1 MPVHFDVDPILNAS
15 GVRIY
20 TLWRWP
26 FDNCVR
32 CSDKASQRV
41 DPVRAMS
48 LIFLSVFANLNLGP
62 TDIKRLQKRTYKLG
76 SYILK
81 SSKRAGAIVLIQ
93 WYYISKNVII
103 SLSNYTPLQLVN
115 EKSKVWK
122 TNSSHIVLCL
132 IWPHQWDFI
141 KLIILFSMHRRV
153 EWPLFD
159 HYCTGLSKIRYQ
171 QLS

>member
-20 TLWRWP
+20 ILWCWP

-41 DPVRAMS
+41 DPVRAMG
-48 LIFLSVFANLNLGP
+48 LIFLSVFANLKLGP

-76 SYILK
+76 SYIKKLQTSRSYRLNTVILYFK
-81 SSKRAGAIVLIQ
+81 KCYNFIEQLYPVA
-93 WYYISKNVII
+93 ISKW
-103 SLSNYTPLQLVN
+103 
-115 EKSKVWK
+115 KSKVWK

>member
-20 TLWRWP
+20 ILWCWP

-41 DPVRAMS
+41 DPVRAMG

-76 SYILK
+76 SYIKMLQTSRSYRLNTVILYFK
-81 SSKRAGAIVLIQ
+81 KCYNFIEQLYPVA
-93 WYYISKNVII
+93 ISKW
-103 SLSNYTPLQLVN
+103 
-115 EKSKVWK
+115 KSKVWK

>member
-20 TLWRWP
+20 ILWRCP

-41 DPVRAMS
+41 DPVRAMG
-48 LIFLSVFANLNLGP
+48 LIFLSVFTNLKLGP

-76 SYILK
+76 SYIKKLQT
-81 SSKRAGAIVLIQ
+81 SRS
-93 WYYISKNVII
+93 I

-153 EWPLFD
+153 
-159 HYCTGLSKIRYQ
+159 
-171 QLS
+171 

>member
-20 TLWRWP
+20 ILWCWP

-41 DPVRAMS
+41 DPVRAMG
-48 LIFLSVFANLNLGP
+48 LIFLSVFANLNLVP
-62 TDIKRLQKRTYKLG
+62 TDIKRPQKRTYKLG
-76 SYILK
+76 SYIKKLQT
-81 SSKRAGAIVLIQ
+81 SRS
-93 WYYISKNVII
+93 I

>member
-20 TLWRWP
+20 ILWRWP

-41 DPVRAMS
+41 DPVRAMG
-48 LIFLSVFANLNLGP
+48 LIFLSVFVWAQQTSNDFRSGP
-62 TDIKRLQKRTYKLG
+62 ISCVR
-76 SYILK
+76 ILK

-122 TNSSHIVLCL
+122 INSSHIVLCL

-159 HYCTGLSKIRYQ
+159 HYCTGLSKKRYQ

>member
-48 LIFLSVFANLNLGP
+48 LIFLSVFANLNQVP
-62 TDIKRLQKRTYKLG
+62 TDIKRLQKRTFKLG
-76 SYILK
+76 SYIKKLQTSRSYRFNTVILYFK
-81 SSKRAGAIVLIQ
+81 KCYNFIEQLYPVA
-93 WYYISKNVII
+93 ISKWKKQ
-103 SLSNYTPLQLVN
+103 SLKNKLQPYRLMSNLAASMGFYKINHLVFHA
-115 EKSKVWK
+115 S
-122 TNSSHIVLCL
+122 
-132 IWPHQWDFI
+132 
-141 KLIILFSMHRRV
+141 
-153 EWPLFD
+153 
-159 HYCTGLSKIRYQ
+159 
-171 QLS
+171 

>member
-41 DPVRAMS
+41 DPVRAMG
-48 LIFLSVFANLNLGP
+48 LIFLSVFANLKLGP
-62 TDIKRLQKRTYKLG
+62 TDIKRLQKRTFKLG
-76 SYILK
+76 SYIKKLQT
-81 SSKRAGAIVLIQ
+81 SRSYRFNTVIL
-93 WYYISKNVII
+93 YFKNVII

-132 IWPHQWDFI
+132 IWPHQWGFI
-141 KLIILFSMHRRV
+141 KLIILFSIHRRV

>member
-20 TLWRWP
+20 ILWCWP

-41 DPVRAMS
+41 DPVRAMG
-48 LIFLSVFANLNLGP
+48 LIFLSVFANLKLGP

-76 SYILK
+76 SYIKMLQTSRSYRLNTVILYFK
-81 SSKRAGAIVLIQ
+81 KCYNFIEQLYPVA
-93 WYYISKNVII
+93 ISKW
-103 SLSNYTPLQLVN
+103 
-115 EKSKVWK
+115 KGKVWK

>member
-48 LIFLSVFANLNLGP
+48 LIFLSVFANLNQVP
-62 TDIKRLQKRTYKLG
+62 TDIKRLQKRTFKLG
-76 SYILK
+76 SYIKKLQTSRSYRFNTVILYFK
-81 SSKRAGAIVLIQ
+81 KCYKFIEQLYPVA
-93 WYYISKNVII
+93 ISKW
-103 SLSNYTPLQLVN
+103 
-115 EKSKVWK
+115 KSKVWK